1 MPLFGSGKKD
11 LETIAQELN
20 DDTDAQRRIDAVIRL
35 LELYDDRQADLP
47 GVLQHLLRRLSVDR
61 DEAVL
66 GQINSGI
73 VAIAE
78 VELEN
83 DDERVAMQNSLG
95 DASVD
100 EAFRL
105 AVERLRGGEDQN
117 VLTLLCNS
125 LAMFQ
130 EAESYFEI
138 VGTIYHGR
146 LSDPEQFK
154 QVIDFLVWMGDP
166 GFIRPLAEAV
176 KRHGA
181 LSGDASGRWSGSALT
196 ELTLSLTEAAKT
208 LGQDLVLS
216 LKGDLS
222 EGANRG
228 PVIVTGI
235 PPSLGLD
242 LFAAEGLRVN
252 EWDTLQLRLTNK
264 TELPLQGIEIV
275 RVDGP
280 VEIEGGLPEIEGIPV
295 GETRECSFSL
305 KPTEAGRQVHLRFD
319 VTFAPWITPPG
330 DFEGGYECE
339 DTLDLYV
346 TVAAVEESKTP
357 INQTIQVQGSYY
369 AGPTSITE
377 TKIGGDVLESGAS
390 KVGEGVMIS
399 KSTPG
404 ESGPSR
410 LKYCPHC
417 GGEINLPETPRFCS
431 QCGKALGE

>member
-20 DDTDAQRRIDAVIRL
+20 DDTDTQKRTDAVIGL
-35 LELYDDRQADLP
+35 LEFYDEQKADLA
-47 GVLQHLLRRLSVDR
+47 GVLPYLLRRLSVDR

-83 DDERVAMQNSLG
+83 DDERIAMQNSLG
-95 DASVD
+95 DAAVD
-100 EAFRL
+100 EAFRPV
-105 AVERLRGGEDQN
+105 VERLRGEEDQD
-117 VLTLLCNS
+117 VITLLCNS

-130 EAESYFEI
+130 ETESYFEM
-138 VGTIYHGR
+138 VGTIYNGR

-154 QVIDFLVWMGDP
+154 QVIDFLAWMGDP

-176 KRHGA
+176 KRHGT
-181 LSGDASGRWSGSALT
+181 LGGDASHKWNGSALT
-196 ELTLSLTEAAKT
+196 ELTLSLTEAAKS
-208 LGQDLVLS
+208 LGQGLVLS
-216 LKGDLS
+216 LEGDLS

-228 PVIVTGI
+228 PVVVTGI

-242 LFAAEGLRVN
+242 LFAAEGLRVD
-252 EWDTLQLRLTNK
+252 EWDALRLKLTNK

-275 RVDGP
+275 RVNGP

-295 GETRECSFSL
+295 GETRECSFSV
-305 KPTEAGRQVHLRFD
+305 KPKEAGRQVHLRLD

-339 DTLDLYV
+339 DTLDLYI

-357 INQTIQVQGSYY
+357 INRPYRSRV
-369 AGPTSITE
+369 PT
-377 TKIGGDVLESGAS
+377 
-390 KVGEGVMIS
+390 
-399 KSTPG
+399 TPG
-404 ESGPSR
+404 P
-410 LKYCPHC
+410 P
-417 GGEINLPETPRFCS
+417 
-431 QCGKALGE
+431 ALRRQI